1 MFVIKLI
8 ITLFVITPVV
18 AYYSFQAG
26 GHIIPSDGDFNYWG
40 AIITSII
47 TTITVIW
54 YLGKYEDSRLIKRA
68 NSLGVN
74 SEYVSLY
81 GDNGLIIDNTNKKIF
96 AGTKKNGKVF
106 NYDDVSS
113 IEREDVPFGST
124 KKCVIHINTLDFDT
138 PRVTVGYADFSGQRD
153 RAFSKL
159 RAALK
164 IS

>member
-1 MFVIKLI
+1 MFFIKFI
-8 ITLFVITPVV
+8 ITLFVIAPVV

-47 TTITVIW
+47 TTIGTLW
-54 YLGKYEDSRLIKRA
+54 YLGKYEDSRLKKRA
-68 NSLGVN
+68 ASLGVN
-74 SEYVSLY
+74 PEYVSLY
-81 GDNGLIIDNTNKKIF
+81 ADNGLVIDNTNKKIF
-96 AGTKKNGKVF
+96 AGTKKHGKVF

-113 IEREDVPFGST
+113 IELEDIPFGRT